1 MNDHDARDPEEF
13 RRVYRAHYRAVCRYL
28 AARADRELVED
39 LAAETFLVAW
49 RRQRELPDRH
59 LLPWLLN
66 TAGKCLANQRRS
78 QKRAGA
84 LVERLSGVI
93 AREDGGIEKDVA
105 RRAQLRAV
113 LATLAALDER
123 EREVLLLRYWD
134 GLAPR
139 EIAVAMELSP
149 MLVRARLHRASRR
162 LRGELVGELEHVQL
176 TRVVEPR
183 RVAGTHRVQQRRRN
197 HDERLHLRVRSVR
210 RRRQHAHHDHR
221 QAGSQPL
228 AASGRVPVAAAAD
241 DPGLRATLLL
251 REPLPAGAGRG
262 AERATAWSE
271 HDRRPAGV

>member
-1 MNDHDARDPEEF
+1 MNDDDARDPAEF
-13 RRVYRAHYRAVCRYL
+13 RRMYRAHYRTVCRYL
-28 AARADRELVED
+28 AARVDRELVED

-93 AREDGGIEKDVA
+93 AQEDGGIEKDVA

-123 EREVLLLRYWD
+123 ERELLLLRYWD
-134 GLAPR
+134 GLTPR

-149 MLVRARLHRASRR
+149 VLVRARLHRASRR
-162 LRGELVGELEHVQL
+162 LRGELVGELECEGARAQ
-176 TRVVEPR
+176 PS
-183 RVAGTHRVQQRRRN
+183 
-197 HDERLHLRVRSVR
+197 RL
-210 RRRQHAHHDHR
+210 
-221 QAGSQPL
+221 
-228 AASGRVPVAAAAD
+228 
-241 DPGLRATLLL
+241 
-251 REPLPAGAGRG
+251 
-262 AERATAWSE
+262 AEALELNDT
-271 HDRRPAGV
+271 